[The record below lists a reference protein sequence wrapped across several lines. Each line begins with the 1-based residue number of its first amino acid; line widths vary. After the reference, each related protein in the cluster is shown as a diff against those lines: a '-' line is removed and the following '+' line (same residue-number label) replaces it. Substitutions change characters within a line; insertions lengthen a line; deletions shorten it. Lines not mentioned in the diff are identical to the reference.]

1 MEINELKNWYNEMKK
16 NPTFSS
22 LSRLKQI
29 EKNFLY
35 LEAMETILRE
45 GFRKSFFKVVQYPF
59 CFNKLK
65 LIIALLLPKFAVKK
79 IKNY

>member
-1 MEINELKNWYNEMKK
+1 MKK

-22 LSRLKQI
+22 LNSLNQI
-29 EKNFLY
+29 KKNFLY

-45 GFRKSFFKVVQYPF
+45 GFRKSFFKVVQYPL

>member
-1 MEINELKNWYNEMKK
+1 MKK

-29 EKNFLY
+29 EKIFLY
-35 LEAMETILRE
+35 LETMKTILNE
-45 GFRKSFFKVVQYPF
+45 GFRKSFFKIVQYPL

-65 LIIALLLPKFAVKK
+65 LIIALLLPKFIIKK